1 MPRRRKL
8 LILAGAFVVV
18 VVTLALWLRPKGY
31 VYQGKTVK
39 QWFEDYNSEKH
50 NENRDDYD
58 PFALGREKRRIKNA
72 FVEMGTNAVP
82 FLVGRINQDFN
93 PTLFERA
100 VGKLPR
106 GWQPRSPDR
115 RFSEATTAAHLL
127 HDCVK
132 LTESELRE
140 MLKPALLSNNPIQ
153 KQTAERAL
161 PRTPSGHPRIP
172 RQKSPLP
179 SPPSR

>member
-18 VVTLALWLRPKGY
+18 VVTLALWVRPKGY

-82 FLVGRINQDFN
+82 FLVGRIN
-93 PTLFERA
+93 
-100 VGKLPR
+100 
-106 GWQPRSPDR
+106 
-115 RFSEATTAAHLL
+115 
-127 HDCVK
+127 
-132 LTESELRE
+132 
-140 MLKPALLSNNPIQ
+140 
-153 KQTAERAL
+153 
-161 PRTPSGHPRIP
+161 
-172 RQKSPLP
+172 
-179 SPPSR
+179 